1 MKCTLVTNSRKL
13 ENPIIISY
21 FKNILE
27 TLAETKMKENERFL
41 QDIQKNRHVEWNIQY
56 RSNTKQEL
64 WSIHRSGFTPI

>member
-13 ENPIIISY
+13 ENPIIISI

-41 QDIQKNRHVEWNIQY
+41 QDIQKNGHVEWNIQY
-56 RSNTKQEL
+56 RSNTEQEL
-64 WSIHRSGFTPI
+64 